1 MADTKRQQT
10 KDKVEAGYARNH
22 AKSQGTALDR
32 AGETAI
38 EAKDRFAA
46 FAKDHPIAT
55 VAGGLALG
63 VLISGLF
70 KGSPT
75 RKLGSKVGTRAAGLA
90 AIGTELA
97 LTYAQQAMDAAD
109 HAGRVGA
116 HKLGD
121 LGDSIGSTARHL
133 RRSGSD
139 TADSASKRISRAL
152 HGRFG

>member
-1 MADTKRQQT
+1 MAETKRQQT
-10 KDKVEAGYARNH
+10 KDKVEAGQARNR
-22 AKSQGTALDR
+22 AKGKGTALDR

-46 FAKDHPIAT
+46 FAREHPIAT
-55 VAGGLALG
+55 VAGGLAVG

-75 RKLGSKVGTRAAGLA
+75 RKLGEKVGTRAAGLA

-97 LTYAQQAMDAAD
+97 LAYAQQAMDAAD
-109 HAGRVGA
+109 HAGRKGA

-121 LGDSIGSTARHL
+121 LGDTIGSTARSL

-139 TADSASKRISRAL
+139 TADSASKRIARAL